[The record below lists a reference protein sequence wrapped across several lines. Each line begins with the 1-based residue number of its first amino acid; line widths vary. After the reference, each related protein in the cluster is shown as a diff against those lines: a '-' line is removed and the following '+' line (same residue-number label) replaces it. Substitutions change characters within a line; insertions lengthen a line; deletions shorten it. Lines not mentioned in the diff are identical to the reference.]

1 MKILLSALLA
11 FLLVPVFVGCS
22 GQEEKSYTIAEPG
35 SWRDGTYTAQA
46 DGYNGSFSVSV
57 TISDGH
63 ISAIDADSH
72 NETPDRGG
80 VAIETM
86 IPSMIDGQTYDVDA
100 TSGATIT
107 RDALRDAVA
116 RCLEKASAQ

>member
-22 GQEEKSYTIAEPG
+22 DQEEKSYTIAEPG

-100 TSGATIT
+100 TAGATIT
-107 RDALRDAVA
+107 GEALRDAVA

>member
-57 TISDGH
+57 AISDGH

-100 TSGATIT
+100 TAGATIT
-107 RDALRDAVA
+107 GEALRDAVA
-116 RCLEKASAQ
+116 RCLEEASAQ

>member
-57 TISDGH
+57 AISDGH

-100 TSGATIT
+100 TSGATNT
-107 RDALRDAVA
+107 ADALRDAVA
-116 RCLEKASAQ
+116 RCLEEASAQ

>member
-57 TISDGH
+57 AISDGH
-63 ISAIDADSH
+63 ISAIDAGGH

-86 IPSMIDGQTYDVDA
+86 IPSMIDGQTYDVVA

-107 RDALRDAVA
+107 GDALRDAVA
-116 RCLEKASAQ
+116 RCLEEASAQ

>member
-57 TISDGH
+57 AISDGH

-86 IPSMIDGQTYDVDA
+86 IPSMIDGQTYDVAA

-107 RDALRDAVA
+107 GDALRDAVA
-116 RCLEKASAQ
+116 RCLEEASAQ

>member
-11 FLLVPVFVGCS
+11 FLLVPVFAGCS
-22 GQEEKSYTIAEPG
+22 GQEEKSYTIAGPG

-63 ISAIDADSH
+63 ISAIVADSH
-72 NETPDRGG
+72 NESPDRGG

-100 TSGATIT
+100 TSAT
-107 RDALRDAVA
+107 
-116 RCLEKASAQ
+116 

>member
-57 TISDGH
+57 AISDGH

-116 RCLEKASAQ
+116 RCLEEASAQ

>member
-57 TISDGH
+57 AISDGH

-80 VAIETM
+80 VAI
-86 IPSMIDGQTYDVDA
+86 
-100 TSGATIT
+100 
-107 RDALRDAVA
+107 
-116 RCLEKASAQ
+116 

>member
-11 FLLVPVFVGCS
+11 FLLVPVFAGCS
-22 GQEEKSYTIAEPG
+22 SQEEKSYTIAEPG

-116 RCLEKASAQ
+116 RCLEEASAQ

>member
-57 TISDGH
+57 AISDGH

-86 IPSMIDGQTYDVDA
+86 IPPMIDGQTYDVDA
-100 TSGATIT
+100 TAGATIT
-107 RDALRDAVA
+107 GDALRDAVA

>member
-11 FLLVPVFVGCS
+11 FLLVPVFAGCS

-86 IPSMIDGQTYDVDA
+86 IPSMIDGQTYDVDT

-107 RDALRDAVA
+107 GDALRDAVA
-116 RCLEKASAQ
+116 RCLEEASAQ

>member
-1 MKILLSALLA
+1 MRILLSALLA
-11 FLLVPVFVGCS
+11 FLLVPVFAGCS
-22 GQEEKSYTIAEPG
+22 GQEEKSYTIAESG

-107 RDALRDAVA
+107 GDALRDAVA
-116 RCLEKASAQ
+116 RCLEEASAQ

>member
-11 FLLVPVFVGCS
+11 FLLAPVFVGCS

-57 TISDGH
+57 AISDGH

-100 TSGATIT
+100 TAGATIT
-107 RDALRDAVA
+107 GDALRDAVA